1 MRRNQATTINQHGA
15 FLAEVQESTTGFE
28 VVAGAYSRGL
38 LNVKATEG
46 EL

>member
-1 MRRNQATTINQHGA
+1 MRRNQAIAINQHGA
-15 FLAEVQESTTGFE
+15 FLAEVHDSTTGFD